1 MNGKSERRSCWW
13 MFCQL
18 LMGTLISFSFSTPV
32 RAFVGEPSLGGDV
45 VGDAVF
51 DVCLLVTLAFPAAR
65 SLGFGFVFV
74 VGVIDLVVMT
84 AVPGSWLNDWSMMPS
99 ENPNLLDNALQMKE
113 RSNRGRSKEC

>member
-1 MNGKSERRSCWW
+1 MGN
-13 MFCQL
+13 L
-18 LMGTLISFSFSTPV
+18 LSFSFSTPV
-32 RAFVGEPSLGGDV
+32 GALLSEPSLGGDV

-51 DVCLLVTLAFPAAR
+51 DACLLITLAFPATR

-84 AVPGSWLNDWSMMPS
+84 TVPGSWLNDWSMMPS